1 MRNIELTD
9 EKREGKDHF
18 KKFDMAA
25 YARMNFGM
33 FGGKEVRVKLLF
45 EDSMVGVLLDR
56 FGKDISIYRA
66 KKKGWSETSVNVAFS
81 DQFLGWIFSLGT
93 RVKIAG
99 PDEVVERFVTEIQA
113 MNSLYSVRK

>member
-1 MRNIELTD
+1 
-9 EKREGKDHF
+9 
-18 KKFDMAA
+18 
-25 YARMNFGM
+25 
-33 FGGKEVRVKLLF
+33 GGEEVRVKLLF

-66 KKKGWSETSVNVAFS
+66 KKKGWSETSVDVALS

-99 PDEVVERFVTEIQA
+99 PDEVVERFHNEIK
-113 MNSLYSVRK
+113 NLNKLYQRKDE